1 LKPSLINIRYFG
13 VLRQIFITLLSN
25 VFSQDI
31 ANEEQPDLEA
41 TVKLNRCQDE
51 EGEMGEL
58 ENHQESIMKMVIDCS
73 IY

>member
-1 LKPSLINIRYFG
+1 MKPSLINIRYFG

-31 ANEEQPDLEA
+31 SKEEKQPDFEA
-41 TVKLNRCQDE
+41 DSCQDE
-51 EGEMGEL
+51 EGEMD
-58 ENHQESIMKMVIDCS
+58 ENQRESIMKMVSDFS

>member
-1 LKPSLINIRYFG
+1 MY
-13 VLRQIFITLLSN
+13 

-31 ANEEQPDLEA
+31 AKEEQPDLEA